1 MTSIA
6 VLGDSHAGKTA
17 FMHRAIHGRVP
28 LNIFK
33 STMVETFRWVG
44 ALDSSAD
51 FHVVP
56 GVCSDEQLRHALC
69 GVEAMLVLYKDE
81 VGTARHWI
89 WRATRGM
96 LGVHS
101 LPVIVVCTGTSSPE
115 LVAAMLRAYPCAE
128 HAVVTTVA
136 GAQDCVNRIVM
147 RARRDPPSPLEL
159 RFTVQ

>member
-6 VLGDSHAGKTA
+6 VMGDSRAGKTA

-28 LNIFK
+28 LNIFT

-44 ALDSSAD
+44 ALESSAD

-56 GVCSDEQLRHALC
+56 GTCSDEQLLHALR
-69 GVEAMLVLYKDE
+69 GVDAMLVLYKDE
-81 VGTARHWI
+81 VGTARHWL
-89 WRATRGM
+89 WRAARGM
-96 LGVHS
+96 LGVHR

-115 LVAAMLRAYPCAE
+115 LVASMLRAYPCAE
-128 HAVVTTVA
+128 HAVVTTTA

-159 RFTVQ
+159 RFAVQ